1 MSRPEEPTVELE
13 TARSRLLAE
22 AEVLAGVVERLHGLA
37 ESLPV
42 PEDDATPA
50 AEISNDVPSFMAGAA
65 LCTADDSLRPA
76 IAQLRRA
83 AAVTREELQQIAA
96 PDALG

>member
-1 MSRPEEPTVELE
+1 MSRPEEPTAELE

-65 LCTADDSLRPA
+65 VCTADDSLRPA
-76 IAQLRRA
+76 ISQLRRA
-83 AAVTREELQQIAA
+83 AAVTVEELGRMAQET
-96 PDALG
+96 PRR